1 MSLPT
6 ERSKDLREAREVA
19 VACGEP
25 RYASQSPFAPAEHYP
40 ESPLPKSVPRSTHN
54 CGYELVRTALRLAGL
69 DAERFDTP
77 DWNPLGTLIQPGNT
91 VVLKPN
97 LVRDFRET
105 QSSDGDCLIA
115 HGSVI
120 RAVLDYAYIALEG
133 RGRIVIADA
142 SHNDADFD
150 EIRRIIGSGAIQS
163 LYREALGFDVEVIDL
178 RPERAHKV
186 DGVIIGHSP
195 LPGDPAGYVRVDLG
209 RHSAFTE
216 IEHLSHLLY
225 GSEYDQGE
233 LQSHQHDGVHE
244 YLVSKTVL
252 DADCVIGIPKL
263 KTHKK
268 VGLTVNLKNL
278 VGINGNKNWLPH
290 HREGTP
296 AHGGDQF
303 PCDRAAHRFEQILM
317 QRFRRVFPRLGPL
330 RKILAGPLKAVG
342 KAALGDTN
350 VDAIRSGNW
359 YGNDTTWRMVLDLNR
374 ILYYAD
380 SAGAL
385 HDRPMRRFFS
395 VVDGVVAGEG
405 NGPLD
410 PTPKPLGMVLA
421 GANPLAVDL
430 VCARVM
436 GFDPNRLPLLSRG
449 FEPHFYPLAHF
460 GAADVC
466 ARSNEASCEG
476 KADALRGPEPG
487 FTPHFGWRGHVERRD
502 SPGAEVREPC

>member
-1 MSLPT
+1 MSLPI
-6 ERSKDLREAREVA
+6 ERSTDIRDAREVA
-19 VACGEP
+19 IAHGKAQ
-25 RYASQSPFAPAEHYP
+25 YAALPPFDPAERYP
-40 ESPLPKSVPRSTHN
+40 ESAFPTSIPCATANS
-54 CGYELVRTALRLAGL
+54 GYALVRSALQLAGL
-69 DAERFDTP
+69 DADRFGTS
-77 DWNPLGTLIQPGNT
+77 DWNPLSSLIEPGNT

-105 QSSDGDCLIA
+105 QGGDGDCLIA

-120 RAVLDYAYIALEG
+120 RAVLDYAYLALQG

-150 EIRRIIGSGAIQS
+150 EIRRIIGSDAIQAR
-163 LYREALGFDVEVIDL
+163 YRDALGFEVEVLDL

-186 DGVIIGHSP
+186 DGVIVGHSK

-209 RHSAFTE
+209 KHSGFAE

-233 LQSHQHDGVHE
+233 LQAHQSDGVHE
-244 YLVSKTVL
+244 YLVSKTIL

-290 HREGTP
+290 HREGSPT
-296 AHGGDQF
+296 HGGDQF
-303 PCDRAAHRFEQILM
+303 PSDRRAHRLERILM
-317 QRFRRVFPRLGPL
+317 ENFRRFFPLLGPL
-330 RKILAGPLKAVG
+330 RKPLAGPIKALG
-342 KAALGDTN
+342 KKALGDTN
-350 VDAIRSGNW
+350 VDTIRSGNW
-359 YGNDTTWRMVLDLNR
+359 YGNDTTWRMTLDLNR

-380 SAGAL
+380 SDGKL
-385 HDRPMRRFFS
+385 HDTPVRRFFS

-410 PTPKPLGMVLA
+410 PSPKPLGVVIA

-430 VCARVM
+430 VAARVM
-436 GFDPNRLPLLSRG
+436 GFDPDRLPILSRA
-449 FEPHFYPLAHF
+449 FDPHPYPLARF
-460 GAADVC
+460 RVCDVC
-466 ARSNEASCEG
+466 ANSDDPRYAG
-476 KADALRGPEPG
+476 RADDLRGSDTA
-487 FTPHFGWRGHVERRD
+487 FTPHFGWRGHIERQEPTD
-502 SPGAEVREPC
+502 ADAHEPC